1 MTATHEIVVHHQ
13 VGLHARPAA
22 RFVTTAAGFDADIEV
37 ENLSRGAGPANA
49 KSILGVLSL
58 GVTQDQAIRLTASGA
73 DEQAAVDALI
83 ALIEDNFGEEG

>member
-37 ENLSRGAGPANA
+37 ENLSRGAGPTNA

-58 GVTQDQAIRLTASGA
+58 GVTRDQAIRGRRA
-73 DEQAAVDALI
+73 DRADRGQLRRRELRT
-83 ALIEDNFGEEG
+83 